1 MEQIFEPSLDDEI
14 ARINSMMETIP
25 EEEEPPEPVKLEVV
39 EKPPAPPAPP
49 PAKKGRK
56 PLTDARKA
64 QLKEQLKRGR
74 ETSLAKR
81 RNNGKLTRLKKAK
94 AVVEQEDDIVL
105 STKSASELRAE
116 LKALRAEMNQKQ
128 QIKNEVKNP
137 ALASSEIE
145 KAPKAKVVRAATPP
159 APIVVKAPPIDTG
172 PPAWLLNR
180 SKNKYL

>member
-1 MEQIFEPSLDDEI
+1 MDGIFEPSLDDEI

-25 EEEEPPEPVKLEVV
+25 EEEEPAEPVHIEVV
-39 EKPPAPPAPP
+39 EKP

-105 STKSASELRAE
+105 STKSASELR
-116 LKALRAEMNQKQ
+116 
-128 QIKNEVKNP
+128 
-137 ALASSEIE
+137 
-145 KAPKAKVVRAATPP
+145 
-159 APIVVKAPPIDTG
+159 
-172 PPAWLLNR
+172 
-180 SKNKYL
+180 NKK

>member
-1 MEQIFEPSLDDEI
+1 MDGIFEPSLNDEI
-14 ARINSMMETIP
+14 DRINSMMETIP
-25 EEEEPPEPVKLEVV
+25 EEEEPEPVHIDVV
-39 EKPPAPPAPP
+39 EKP

-116 LKALRAEMNQKQ
+116 LKALRAEMKMKQ
-128 QIKNEVKNP
+128 QIKKPTENP
-137 ALASSEIE
+137 ADASSEIE
-145 KAPKAKVVRAATPP
+145 KAPKAKVVRPPTPP
-159 APIVVKAPPIDTG
+159 APIQVQAPPIDTG
-172 PPAWLLNR
+172 PPKWLLKR